1 MTISAANSDKRLA
14 REGGLHWVVGVN
26 SVSSFRRTLRGLI
39 VTSVFVHVLVSPA
52 QTLPP
57 EDVARVYAQAA
68 DAARDVLPQAVIAI
82 VDRDGR
88 ALLVQRANG
97 STIVTATE
105 RAIAVSKAGTGVF
118 LSSNQQA
125 FSSRTAGF
133 IIQQNFPPRV
143 LNRPPGPLVGVG
155 FSNLAFSDVNYFRE
169 PDGRRI
175 PGTRLYGSPG
185 GVPLFKNG
193 VLAAGVGITG
203 DGTEQEDSSI
213 VGADL
218 DETIALAAQV
228 GYAPPESILGTH
240 VLLDGIRVPFT
251 NSPVG
256 RPSSLTTPPNL
267 NLPVLPPVVW
277 PTAVLG
283 GVLGEVRAPIRGD
296 PGLGAIDGQ
305 ARLSAAEVRQI
316 LSNAAARTLV
326 TRAGIRLPAGVPMQI
341 FVTVVSNP
349 NQPGQPPVVLG
360 TFRTPDATIFSWD
373 VSAQK
378 ARTALFFSS
387 NTRAYSA
394 RTVGFLAQS
403 NFPPGL
409 QNQAPGPFNG
419 LQERFSLPV
428 LLGPS
433 AGATN
438 GNLPNGITIF
448 PGGFPLY
455 RNGVLIG
462 AIGVSGDGIEQD
474 DMAAAAGTMGFQPD
488 AAIRGDAFTYLGARL
503 PYAKFPRDSEA
514 RPAGAAVAG
523 FSNLA
528 AETVGDF
535 LNLSARGYSG
545 ADGPLILGFVTESAQ
560 PSVFLLRGVGP
571 GLAQFSVAS
580 ALSETSLVLRNHLGE
595 TVADNAAW
603 ARSAN
608 AVEIASTS
616 SRVGAFPLEAESKDS
631 AVLTALSSGAYT
643 VVVGANANGTGAAL
657 AEIYGAS
664 VPLAPGTLK
673 NVSIRGRVSGDE
685 QPLIAGLVVAAGG
698 ARTVLIRGVGPSL
711 EKFAVE
717 SPLSSP
723 RLRLFNG
730 LGQLVAEGSP
740 LNGSSNAAEIQA
752 VTGTVG
758 AFQLKTDASDPALL
772 VSLVPGSYTIHVTG
786 LLGSSGN
793 ALAEIYAVP

>member
-1 MTISAANSDKRLA
+1 
-14 REGGLHWVVGVN
+14 
-26 SVSSFRRTLRGLI
+26 
-39 VTSVFVHVLVSPA
+39 
-52 QTLPP
+52 
-57 EDVARVYAQAA
+57 
-68 DAARDVLPQAVIAI
+68 
-82 VDRDGR
+82 
-88 ALLVQRANG
+88 
-97 STIVTATE
+97 
-105 RAIAVSKAGTGVF
+105 
-118 LSSNQQA
+118 
-125 FSSRTAGF
+125 
-133 IIQQNFPPRV
+133 
-143 LNRPPGPLVGVG
+143 
-155 FSNLAFSDVNYFRE
+155 
-169 PDGRRI
+169 
-175 PGTRLYGSPG
+175 
-185 GVPLFKNG
+185 
-193 VLAAGVGITG
+193 
-203 DGTEQEDSSI
+203 
-213 VGADL
+213 
-218 DETIALAAQV
+218 
-228 GYAPPESILGTH
+228 
-240 VLLDGIRVPFT
+240 
-251 NSPVG
+251 
-256 RPSSLTTPPNL
+256 
-267 NLPVLPPVVW
+267 
-277 PTAVLG
+277 
-283 GVLGEVRAPIRGD
+283 
-296 PGLGAIDGQ
+296 
-305 ARLSAAEVRQI
+305 
-316 LSNAAARTLV
+316 
-326 TRAGIRLPAGVPMQI
+326 
-341 FVTVVSNP
+341 
-349 NQPGQPPVVLG
+349 
-360 TFRTPDATIFSWD
+360 
-373 VSAQK
+373 
-378 ARTALFFSS
+378 
-387 NTRAYSA
+387 
-394 RTVGFLAQS
+394 
-403 NFPPGL
+403 
-409 QNQAPGPFNG
+409 
-419 LQERFSLPV
+419 
-428 LLGPS
+428 
-433 AGATN
+433 
-438 GNLPNGITIF
+438 
-448 PGGFPLY
+448 
-455 RNGVLIG
+455 
-462 AIGVSGDGIEQD
+462 
-474 DMAAAAGTMGFQPD
+474 
-488 AAIRGDAFTYLGARL
+488 
-503 PYAKFPRDSEA
+503 
-514 RPAGAAVAG
+514 VAG